1 MTKFGDAP
9 IKREGD
15 IVDPD
20 ECTWECDCEKCQAKY
35 QKWKAAYDDKGIGEH
50 MTGFKSKQ
58 AAAQAKLTD
67 DDDIQDYVRP
77 WVGLTDEELLGCAV
91 FKHFDYDPPYINK
104 DGVKFVASHEVSLR
118 ATYEK
123 IEQAL
128 KEKNT

>member
-20 ECTWECDCEKCQAKY
+20 ECTWECNCEKCQAKY
-35 QKWKAAYDDKGIGEH
+35 KKWKAAYDDKGKGEH

-67 DDDIQDYVRP
+67 DDDIQDYKKP
-77 WVGLTDEELLGCAV
+77 WVGLTDA
-91 FKHFDYDPPYINK
+91 D
-104 DGVKFVASHEVSLR
+104 FVR
-118 ATYEK
+118 
-123 IEQAL
+123 QANTNEFLAGAYWAEAKL

>member
-20 ECTWECDCEKCQAKY
+20 ECLWECDCEKCQAKY
-35 QKWKAAYDDKGIGEH
+35 KKWKAAYDDKGKGEH
-50 MTGFKSKQ
+50 MTGFQSKQ

-67 DDDIQDYVRP
+67 DDDIQDYKKP
-77 WVGLTDEELLGCAV
+77 WVSLTGEELLEIVESDACDCDLDIAV
-91 FKHFDYDPPYINK
+91 LVQD
-104 DGVKFVASHEVSLR
+104 R
-118 ATYEK
+118 
-123 IEQAL
+123 L